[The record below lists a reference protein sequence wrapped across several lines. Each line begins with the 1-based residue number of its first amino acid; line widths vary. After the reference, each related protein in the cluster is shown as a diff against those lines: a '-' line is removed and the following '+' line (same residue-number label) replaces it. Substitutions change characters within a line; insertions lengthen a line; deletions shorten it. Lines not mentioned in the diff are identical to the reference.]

1 MEYRQLGKS
10 GLRISAVGLGCN
22 PFGNEVDIA
31 GAERIVS
38 TAIDSGITYFDTA
51 DSYFAGRSEEYLGA
65 ALKGRRQDVIVA
77 TKFGNR
83 TGQRPNDTGA
93 SRKHIM
99 DACEASLRR
108 LQTDYIDVYQVHSPD
123 RSTPIE
129 ETMRALDDLVRSGK
143 VRYIGCSNFFEWEV
157 MEAQWYARM
166 QGLTEFVSCQ
176 DFYNLL
182 YRDIEKRMEPM
193 CVKYGLG
200 MIPYF
205 PLAGGLLGG
214 EYSRNTEPAPGSRGA
229 IRPSYKA
236 YATPRNWTVQER
248 LVDFAKQRGWSLA
261 AMSLSWLLTRPQM
274 STVIAGADRPEH
286 IEANVKALEVK
297 LHARRP
303 RRNRPPDA
311 GRRGPHAGAD
321 LPARSR
327 RTAPIT

>member
-31 GAERIVS
+31 AAERIVS
-38 TAIDSGITYFDTA
+38 TAIDNGISYFDTA

-65 ALKGRRQDVIVA
+65 ALKGRRHEVIVA

-99 DACEASLRR
+99 DACDASLRR

-143 VRYIGCSNFFEWEV
+143 VRYIGCSNFYEWEV
-157 MEAQWYARM
+157 MEAQWLARM

-193 CVKYGLG
+193 CIKYGLG

-205 PLAGGLLGG
+205 PLAGALLGG
-214 EYSRNTEPAPGSRGA
+214 EYRRGVEPAAGSRGA
-229 IRPSYKA
+229 IRPTFRVWDSE
-236 YATPRNWTVQER
+236 RNWTVQER
-248 LVDFAKQRGWSLA
+248 LASFAQQHGWSLP
-261 AMSLSWLLTRPQM
+261 AMSIAWLLTRPM
-274 STVIAGADRPEH
+274 MATVIAGSDRPEH
-286 IEANVKALEVK
+286 VEANVKALDVK
-297 LHARRP
+297 LTP
-303 RRNRPPDA
+303 E
-311 GRRGPHAGAD
+311 D
-321 LPARSR
+321 LAEIDRLTLVEED
-327 RTAPIT
+327 RTQAPIYPHTKGELHF